1 MTERESRPLPAD
13 PRPEELTAPEAVI
26 DHYRSID
33 SAPAEYS
40 MDRSA
45 RAVNSFLV
53 WFVGASLL
61 ALLLLTIVVRLGH
74 VEDSRDLV
82 LLASKGDRPAVP
94 IRLFALVFFTVFSL
108 CLATD
113 LWRRFLVLV
122 ELCGG
127 VLLIALLADLGALA
141 IHAVLGVSVPV
152 LIHQVAAAMLGLA
165 LFPLVILRNAHLP
178 DPVKPPDRSRRGHV
192 RPSAWLRLVIPLV
205 LAGCVAALL
214 ELRFEEQ
221 LEAIRDVALIGGLG
235 PGVFL
240 IQQLLALF
248 AAAIGLVIID
258 RSRRSSISAPIAV
271 VVPAYNEAHGIAATI
286 DAIDRAAAAYAG
298 TTHLYLVDNA
308 STDSTAEEAR
318 RAIERSEHLQGE
330 LLTCPEHGKARALN
344 YGFQRVREPFVIRV
358 DADVN
363 VSVNTFDVA
372 MRHFTDPAVGA
383 VGGIPLPCRVN
394 SFIERVRLV
403 EVLVRHGFFQVARMG
418 YDGIPGEPGMF
429 TAFRRSALDEAGPLV
444 LGMNGEDTDIGMRL
458 NALGYRSMVDPRVVY
473 RTETPHTFAHLRE
486 QRTRWFRSSY
496 HVAAHNRHTLLR
508 PYSMASILIM
518 PFALIN
524 SARRAMLLP
533 VLIFALLVLGV
544 FDNTFNGL
552 RWQPAVAMVLGLPML
567 VAIVVCLLLG
577 RPRAVLYVPEFLVFR
592 FMRSYYT
599 LGALLSL
606 RFPPLGAPWRP
617 RRQSPEAH
625 RVPNDE
631 PDPLQSRSRRPER

>member
-1 MTERESRPLPAD
+1 MTERDSRPTSAN

-40 MDRSA
+40 LDRSA
-45 RAVNSFLV
+45 RAVNSFLL
-53 WFVGASLL
+53 WFVGVSLL
-61 ALLLLTIVVRLGH
+61 ALLALTIVVRLGH

-82 LLASKGDRPAVP
+82 LFASEGDRPAVP
-94 IRLFALVFFTVFSL
+94 IRLFALIFFAVFSL

-127 VLLIALLADLGALA
+127 VLLISLLADLGALA
-141 IHAVLGVSVPV
+141 IHAAFDVSVPV
-152 LIHQVAAAMLGLA
+152 LLHQVSAAMLALA
-165 LFPLVILRNAHLP
+165 LFPVVMLRNAHLP
-178 DPVKPPDRSRRGHV
+178 DPVRPPERSRRGRV
-192 RPSAWLRLVIPLV
+192 RPSAWLRLVIPLA

-214 ELRFEEQ
+214 ELRFEDQ
-221 LEAIRDVALIGGLG
+221 VKAIRDIALIGGLG

-240 IQQLLALF
+240 VQQLVALF

-286 DAIDRAAAAYAG
+286 EAIDRAAAAYAG

-318 RAIERSEHLQGE
+318 RAIERSEHLEGE
-330 LLTCPEHGKARALN
+330 LLTCPDHGKARALN
-344 YGFQRVREPFVIRV
+344 YGFERVREPFVVRV
-358 DADVN
+358 DADVV
-363 VSVNTFDVA
+363 VSVNAFDIA
-372 MRHFTDPAVGA
+372 MRHFTSPSVGA
-383 VGGIPLPCRVN
+383 VGGIPLPCRVG

-429 TAFRRSALDEAGPLV
+429 TAYRRSALDEAGPLV

-473 RTETPHTFAHLRE
+473 RTETPRTFAHLRE
-486 QRTRWFRSSY
+486 QRTRWFRSAY
-496 HVAAHNRHTLLR
+496 HVAAHNSRTLLR
-508 PYSMASILIM
+508 PYSMASVLIL
-518 PFALIN
+518 PFALLN
-524 SARRAMLLP
+524 SARRAMLFP
-533 VLIFALLVLGV
+533 VLLFAVLVLGI
-544 FDNTFNGL
+544 FADTFTGL
-552 RWQPAVAMVLGLPML
+552 RWQPAVATVLGLPML
-567 VAIVVCLLLG
+567 VAILVCLLLG

-606 RFPPLGAPWRP
+606 RFPPLGPPWRSARGRP
-617 RRQSPEAH
+617 RRRQ
-625 RVPNDE
+625 E
-631 PDPLQSRSRRPER
+631 PSES